1 MIVMHGKL
9 TAVALSTMGSSAGSQ
24 SGVAATQIAEWA
36 PDTELY
42 RSEADDLGL
51 RTRHDRSPDPT
62 RQHVGGGVDWPIP
75 CVAADL
81 PSRCGIAC
89 AHANLPRSS
98 RNAGEPCCEA
108 GSSLFFI
115 ANFFP
120 FSNPV
125 APLGG

>member
-75 CVAADL
+75 ASLRTFRADAGLRARTRTCRALQGTRVSLAAR
-81 PSRCGIAC
+81 PEVHS
-89 AHANLPRSS
+89 
-98 RNAGEPCCEA
+98 
-108 GSSLFFI
+108 
-115 ANFFP
+115 
-120 FSNPV
+120 FS
-125 APLGG
+125 